1 MGTPEGD
8 TGDAQTGITDVRFHS
23 MLFSFAIGF
32 KKEDGESPG
41 AYVDCCWISAGDL
54 LWFFWVVLSRP
65 GDAHALT
72 THDCS
77 TVDVASRCA

>member
-1 MGTPEGD
+1 
-8 TGDAQTGITDVRFHS
+8 

-54 LWFFWVVLSRP
+54 LWFFWVVWLVLSRP